1 MIIENGNAMLAYLMN
16 TAREY
21 GRKSNGGESLD
32 NLKVWAKEKITSRPD
47 LFHSYKS
54 EVLPMAANHLL
65 LFCMGE
71 PSQFDAVTNL

>member
-1 MIIENGNAMLAYLMN
+1 MIIEVGNAMLAYLMN

-21 GRKSNGGESLD
+21 TRKSDGGESLE
-32 NLKVWAKEKITSRPD
+32 NLKVWAQTKITTRPD

-54 EVLPMAANHLL
+54 EVLPLAANHLL

-71 PSQFDAVTNL
+71 PSQFDKVINP